1 MSEEV
6 KNDTSELA
14 EQTEQQVNVPNP
26 FAAESWATPPV
37 NTEESTTKVEATQ
50 PVVEATQK
58 TEEEEI
64 LDPKEWLKREFD
76 TDDISVLKAEREE
89 YKKLKETNPSE
100 IKFAD
105 EQSKQI
111 HELIREGKRKEVRQF
126 LETQD
131 KLETLISQ
139 EVSKETAADIIKLSM
154 QLKHKDLTPQEIDY
168 KFNKQFG
175 IPKEPTELATETE
188 DEFKERHDQ
197 WKELVADVEMNR
209 IIEAKTA
216 KPDLEKAKA
225 ELVLPEIQQKENQ
238 GARKEPTQEEL
249 AAFESAK
256 NSFLQSAE
264 KSISSFNGFTSQVKD
279 KDVDYTVSY
288 APSQEE
294 KTTISNKIKEFAETG
309 FDANS
314 ILAERW
320 VEEDGKTIKIDQM
333 VKDLSRIYGDDRVSQ
348 KLVSDA
354 ANKRLEA
361 YLKDKKQI
369 DVSGVDQ
376 NGKLQLEKDNKT
388 EAAQLQE
395 FFWSQD

>member
-1 MSEEV
+1 
-6 KNDTSELA
+6 
-14 EQTEQQVNVPNP
+14 
-26 FAAESWATPPV
+26 
-37 NTEESTTKVEATQ
+37 
-50 PVVEATQK
+50 
-58 TEEEEI
+58 
-64 LDPKEWLKREFD
+64 
-76 TDDISVLKAEREE
+76 
-89 YKKLKETNPSE
+89 
-100 IKFAD
+100 
-105 EQSKQI
+105 
-111 HELIREGKRKEVRQF
+111 
-126 LETQD
+126 
-131 KLETLISQ
+131 
-139 EVSKETAADIIKLSM
+139 M